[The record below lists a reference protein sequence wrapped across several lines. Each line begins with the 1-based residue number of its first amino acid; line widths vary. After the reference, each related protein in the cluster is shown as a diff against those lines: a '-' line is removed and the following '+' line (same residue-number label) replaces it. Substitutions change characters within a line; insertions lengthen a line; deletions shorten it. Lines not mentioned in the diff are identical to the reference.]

1 MKYKNTAFSW
11 SQPSSYYR
19 YIIVSIAFIVMVIAW
34 GVNYSFGVFFTPL
47 LDEFGWTRA
56 MTSGAFSLAMFSEGF
71 GGIFMGRICDRFGP
85 RLVVSVCGILLGIG
99 YILMSQVS
107 TIWHLYLFYGVVIGI
122 GLSGTYVPVISAI
135 SKLFNRRR
143 GLMTGIVSSG
153 MGVGTF
159 FVTPFATWLILVKGW
174 RFSYMTIGLATM
186 IIIIVSARF
195 LQISNGKNSVATEP
209 HKTRQSGSDNSIINT
224 NTALK
229 TVSLWLICFVFVC
242 WGTVVFAILVHIA
255 PYAIEAGFSK
265 IEAANILIIF
275 GGSVFFIKI
284 ITGIITDRLGS
295 KPVFA
300 LGIGMLTIVLVML
313 ITIHELWVLY
323 LFAVVHAFCYGSG
336 SVTIPNIVT
345 EMFGLNYH
353 GMLTGIVNFSA
364 CIGCAIGPLA
374 AGWLFD
380 ITGNYYA
387 SFMSAT
393 LLGVITLIMVLFI
406 KSKNKTAV

>member
-1 MKYKNTAFSW
+1 MNYQDNFPCRIE
-11 SQPSSYYR
+11 PSPYYR

-56 MTSGAFSLAMFSEGF
+56 MTSGAFSLAMFSEGL
-71 GGIFMGRICDRFGP
+71 GGVFMGRICDRFGP
-85 RLVVSVCGILLGIG
+85 RLVVSVCGILLGMG
-99 YILMSQVS
+99 YMLMSQVS
-107 TIWHLYLFYGVVIGI
+107 TVWHLYLFYGVVIGI
-122 GLSGTYVPVISAI
+122 GLSGTYVPLISTV

-153 MGVGTF
+153 MGAGTLF
-159 FVTPFATWLILVKGW
+159 ITPFATWLILIKGW
-174 RFSYMTIGLATM
+174 RFSYMTIGLATL

-195 LQISNGKNSVATEP
+195 LRKPEGKHFVPAIQS
-209 HKTRQSGSDNSIINT
+209 KTTQSTSESSMENA

-229 TVSLWLICFVFVC
+229 TISLWLICIVFVC
-242 WGTVVFAILVHIA
+242 WGMVIFAILVHIA

-265 IEAANILIIF
+265 IEAANILTIF
-275 GGSVFFIKI
+275 GGSAFFAKI
-284 ITGIITDRLGS
+284 ITGIATDRLGS

-300 LGIGMLTIVLVML
+300 MGIGMLIIALIMLLTIN
-313 ITIHELWVLY
+313 ELWVLY
-323 LFAVVHAFCYGSG
+323 LFAVVHAFSYGSG
-336 SVTIPNIVT
+336 SVTIPNIVA
-345 EMFGLNYH
+345 EMFGLHFH
-353 GMLTGIVNFSA
+353 GILLGIVNFSA

-387 SFMSAT
+387 SFMSAA
-393 LLGVITLIMVLFI
+393 LLGGITLIMVLFI
-406 KSKNKTAV
+406 KIRKN